1 MKTYAVVK
9 HEDKWGICISGSYTL
24 IFDSYEDA
32 LDTAMTAAE
41 TLRGANKRAT
51 RVLDTAASGPHQAT
65 AAPITNAPVAG
76 SQASGIA

>member
-9 HEDKWGICISGSYTL
+9 HEDKWGICICGSYTL

-51 RVLDTAASGPHQAT
+51 VRVLHAAASGPQQAT
-65 AAPITNAPVAG
+65 AAPITNGPVTG
-76 SQASGIA
+76 S